1 MNWGG
6 SSLVENAMEI
16 VTMGKVAVPALI
28 ENVEDLWRA
37 EEGEITRDQ
46 VRRVEVQDALV
57 DTGAVMLSMPKRL
70 VSQLGIRPFRKRTVR
85 TVGGIV
91 EINIYST
98 ARLTILGREVTCDVA
113 EIPDDCPVLIG
124 QIPLE
129 GLDFVVDPIKQ
140 RLIGNPEHGGEHMI
154 DMFQP

>member
-1 MNWGG
+1 
-6 SSLVENAMEI
+6 MEI
-16 VTMGKVAVPALI
+16 VTMGRVTVPAVI
-28 ENVEDLWRA
+28 ENLDDLLRA
-37 EEGEITRDQ
+37 ERGEIPRDQ
-46 VRRVEVQDALV
+46 VRRVEVEDALV

-70 VSQLGIRPFRKRTVR
+70 IAQLGLRPYKTRRLR
-85 TVGGIV
+85 TVGGII
-91 EINIYST
+91 ETKIY
-98 ARLTILGREVTCDVA
+98 AIAQLVVQGREFNGDVA

-154 DMFQP
+154 DMF